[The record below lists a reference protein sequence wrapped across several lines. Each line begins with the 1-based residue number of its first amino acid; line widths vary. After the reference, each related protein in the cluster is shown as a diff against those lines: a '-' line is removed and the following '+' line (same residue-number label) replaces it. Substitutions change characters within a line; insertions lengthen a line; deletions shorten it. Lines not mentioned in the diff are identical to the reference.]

1 MFFETGLKDISSK
14 LGLQTI
20 QVSASNSI
28 AIFWQRLQFVHTRG
42 SMDIF
47 GSEGSSGFIR
57 FPGTQILKFELE
69 EGKNYMEEA
78 LDMIKQQNEP
88 VFGVASPSTHSSL
101 ISSLVPTTCVALRH
115 LYAPRRAL
123 LLHSLQ
129 CLTLLLAGSVG
140 RIPLN

>member
-1 MFFETGLKDISSK
+1 MFYETGLKDISSK

-57 FPGTQILKFELE
+57 FPGTQILKLELE
-69 EGKNYMEEA
+69 EGKGYMEEA
-78 LDMIKQQNEP
+78 LAMIRQQNEP
-88 VFGVASPSTHSSL
+88 VLGVAPPPHTHTHAHTHACCTVTSPVCRHVVLFFLFLYNASL
-101 ISSLVPTTCVALRH
+101 
-115 LYAPRRAL
+115 
-123 LLHSLQ
+123 
-129 CLTLLLAGSVG
+129 SVG
-140 RIPLN
+140 RYCWDRLS